1 MLTMYEMSG
10 EKAIELYQLLDRAGI
25 KIWIDG
31 GWAVDAL
38 LGKHTRAHEDLDIV
52 IETRDLSRMV
62 SLLAA
67 HGITEAGEDYALP
80 WNFLLRNDASIQ
92 VDVHAILFDAE
103 GIPMYGPPE
112 GAVVYPDLSGQGII
126 AGQSV
131 RCTTPQSLVEYRTG
145 FELRARDFH
154 DVRLLCARFGIE
166 LPQQY
171 RQKGEH

>member
-1 MLTMYEMSG
+1 MYEMSG
-10 EKAIELYQLLDRAGI
+10 QKATELYLLLELRGV

-38 LGKHTRAHEDLDIV
+38 LGEQTRAHEDLDIV
-52 IETRDLSRMV
+52 VETRDLSRMV
-62 SLLAA
+62 SLLAGR
-67 HGITEAGEDYALP
+67 GITKAGEDYALP
-80 WNFLLRNDASIQ
+80 WNFLLRNCGRLQ
-92 VDVHAILFDAE
+92 VDVHAIVFNAE

-112 GAVVYPDLSGQGII
+112 AAVVYPDLSGQGII

-131 RCTTPQSLVEYRTG
+131 RCTTPQSLVENRTG

-154 DVRLLCARFGIE
+154 DVRLLCTRFGIE

-171 RQKGEH
+171 RQIGEH